1 MNRTLAVALIAIGA
15 IVAVLGILQHQLI
28 IRVHID
34 HLAVILLA
42 VGVITMVAGI
52 FGFVMQG
59 RSSAPVA

>member
-15 IVAVLGILQHQLI
+15 ILAVLGILQHQLI

-42 VGVITMVAGI
+42 VGVTTMVAGI

-59 RSSAPVA
+59 RRSAPAA